1 MTRVAGLYLA
11 QKLDISRLTSS
22 YTDRAL
28 PKVKIG
34 NTDLTDGHT
43 MTLTELM
50 ETCRLSYHDLA
61 E

>member
-11 QKLDISRLTSS
+11 QKLDISRLT
-22 YTDRAL
+22 DRAL
-28 PKVKIG
+28 PRVKIG

-50 ETCRLSYHDLA
+50 ETCRLSYYDLV